1 MLKQLL
7 KNKKVIFIIGD
18 RKEEAAYFA
27 RQILKEKF
35 SVFYKERLPGT
46 LDVFSIA
53 TKDIILLKESKEDS
67 HRKIKKFLEDLPDCT
82 IVITETKRKA
92 KVRKILQGSLED
104 LTLILDFSIA
114 KKIKKK
120 KKKKVLTFGINKKR
134 AHFCITDIYQKERE
148 TNFKINYEGNTIPFW
163 IQEKLKSKEIYG
175 VLPALSLAKLFK
187 LNLADVS
194 YKIKEELLS
203 FTQK

>member
-1 MLKQLL
+1 MLKQLA

-27 RQILKEKF
+27 LQILKKKF
-35 SVFYKERLPGT
+35 SVFYKDGLPRT
-46 LDVFSIA
+46 FDIFSMA
-53 TKDIILLKESKEDS
+53 TKEIILLKDSKEDG
-67 HRKIKKFLEDLPDCT
+67 HLKIKKFLEDLPDCT
-82 IVITETKRKA
+82 IVITETRKKA
-92 KVRKILQGSLED
+92 KIRKILQGSLEK

-114 KKIKKK
+114 KKIRKKRK
-120 KKKKVLTFGINKKR
+120 KEVLTFGVNRKR
-134 AHFCITDIYQKERE
+134 ADFYITDVYQKERE
-148 TNFKINYEGNTIPFW
+148 TNFKVNYEGNTIPFW
-163 IQEKLKSKEIYG
+163 IQENLKNKEIYG